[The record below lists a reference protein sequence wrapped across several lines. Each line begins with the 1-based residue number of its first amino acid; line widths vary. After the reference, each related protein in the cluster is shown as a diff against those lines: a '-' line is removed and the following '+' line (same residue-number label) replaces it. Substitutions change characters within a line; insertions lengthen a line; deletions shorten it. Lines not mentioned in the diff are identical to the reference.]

1 MIMKAFKSVLM
12 VSIMIAVFA
21 CILPADESP
30 ESTGEIETGES
41 ATMEIPFQEQPQEIP
56 ISETSDE
63 SLQFPLLRTVG
74 GLGLVL
80 CLMVAL
86 YFGAR
91 KCFPRYFQKAPS
103 EQNLRVLETI
113 SMGDRRSIALIQ
125 VDDQRFLIGNTQHGI
140 NLLTTISGSTPLA
153 PEINEPPRPAQGK
166 NGSGNSFKNLFEFEK
181 KRPVPNPGDPLPED
195 IRTKMRLLRE
205 ALER

>member
-1 MIMKAFKSVLM
+1 MIMKAFKLVLM

-21 CILPADESP
+21 CILPAEESP
-30 ESTGEIETGES
+30 VSTGKIETGES
-41 ATMEIPFQEQPQEIP
+41 AAVEIPFQEQPQETP
-56 ISETSDE
+56 ISEASDE
-63 SLQFPLLRTVG
+63 SFQFPLLRTVG
-74 GLGLVL
+74 GMGLVL

-91 KCFPRYFQKAPS
+91 KYFPQYFQKAPS
-103 EQNLRVLETI
+103 EQNLRILETL

-125 VDDQRFLIGNTQHGI
+125 VADQRFLIGNTQHGI
-140 NLLTTISGSTPLA
+140 NLLTTISGSTPLT
-153 PEINEPPRPAQGK
+153 PEINESPRPTQGK

-181 KRPVPNPGDPLPED
+181 KRPVPNPGNPLPED
-195 IRTKMRLLRE
+195 IRAKMRLLRE

>member
-1 MIMKAFKSVLM
+1 MIMKAFRSVFM

-21 CILPADESP
+21 CILPADDSQ
-30 ESTGEIETGES
+30 ESTGKIETGES
-41 ATMEIPFQEQPQEIP
+41 TTMEMPFQEQPQETP
-56 ISETSDE
+56 VSETSDD
-63 SLQFPLLRTVG
+63 SFQFPLLRTVG

-91 KCFPRYFQKAPS
+91 KYFPQYFQKAPS
-103 EQNLRVLETI
+103 EQNLKILETL

-125 VDDQRFLIGNTQHGI
+125 VADQRFLIGNTQHGI
-140 NLLTTISGSTPLA
+140 NLLTTISGSTPLT
-153 PEINEPPRPAQGK
+153 PEINEPPRPSQRK

-181 KRPVPNPGDPLPED
+181 KRPVPNPGNPLPED